1 MNYTELRRLIKD
13 KIDKT
18 FEEASIELQEIIFG
32 INTNDT
38 IGIITEIGIIPEDII
53 HDSTEE
59 KLYTKVSDILFAK
72 ALKEMNFEVQVLRE
86 RSDCAD
92 IVAQSKYHEYSLVG
106 DAKAFRLSRTAK
118 NAKDFKVDSM
128 VHWRGYSNFSVL
140 ICPYYQYPKAT
151 SQIYKSALD
160 GNVALFSW
168 EYLYV
173 LLSSKVR
180 ETPNLNLSDLWNQ
193 SAIIS
198 RNVTVEESKKSFI
211 RQQDE
216 NILNI
221 INISKNDF
229 NQLFVDINKKMVKR
243 GNNEIRYFQNE
254 INRIRRLDR
263 KSAIEELLVCKKLD
277 SKIGTIKTFINQL
290 NCDD

>member
-1 MNYTELRRLIKD
+1 MNYRDLRRLIKG
-13 KIDKT
+13 KIDKN
-18 FEEASIELQEIIFG
+18 FVEASNELQQILFT

-38 IGIITEIGIIPEDII
+38 IALITEIGIIPEDIV

-72 ALKEMNFEVQVLRE
+72 ALKEMDFEVQVLRE
-86 RSDCAD
+86 RSNCAD
-92 IVAQSKYHEYSLVG
+92 IVAQSKYHGYSLVG

-128 VHWRGYSNFSVL
+128 VHWRGDNDYSVL
-140 ICPYYQYPKAT
+140 ACPYYQYPKAN

-173 LLSSKVR
+173 LLSAHVK

-193 SAIIS
+193 SAIIR
-198 RNVTVEESKKSFI
+198 RNVTVEESNKSFI
-211 RQQDE
+211 RQQDC
-216 NILNI
+216 NLLNI
-221 INISKNDF
+221 INISENVF
-229 NQLFVDINKKMVKR
+229 NQLFAQIKEMIVER
-243 GNNEIRYFQNE
+243 GNSEILYYEDE
-254 INRIRRLDR
+254 INRIRQLDR
-263 KSAIEELLVCKKLD
+263 ETAIEELIVCMKLD
-277 SKIGTIKTFINQL
+277 SKIDTIRTFINQI
-290 NCDD
+290 NR